1 MSDEPTPD
9 DTASAS
15 EILGVDPLAKPDPD
29 AEAKER
35 VAEIQAEEE
44 AKAAAGGEQ
53 ASAVAGQ
60 PSTPAEGEAAA
71 SDDLSPVG
79 DATPSEI
86 HDNETATGGDMTLTT
101 FPQTGDVTLPEG
113 TPPTEVPWNEPVAEP
128 DPVDPDAAQ
137 FTMTTPQPVYTR
149 EGGDVAVTAIAGQQW
164 VRSPYE
170 TDEDVARPL
179 FYFAHDS
186 LGVAQA
192 RGNASGGI
200 WYVWTGAVRVAQPV

>member
-1 MSDEPTPD
+1 MSDEQTIGPD

-44 AKAAAGGEQ
+44 AKAAAGGDTTTVDVGTVDVGEVHVHD
-53 ASAVAGQ
+53 AD
-60 PSTPAEGEAAA
+60 TEPAE
-71 SDDLSPVG
+71 
-79 DATPSEI
+79 
-86 HDNETATGGDMTLTT
+86 NETATGGDLTLTT
-101 FPQTGDVTLPEG
+101 D
-113 TPPTEVPWNEPVAEP
+113 AD
-128 DPVDPDAAQ
+128 DPADPDAAQ